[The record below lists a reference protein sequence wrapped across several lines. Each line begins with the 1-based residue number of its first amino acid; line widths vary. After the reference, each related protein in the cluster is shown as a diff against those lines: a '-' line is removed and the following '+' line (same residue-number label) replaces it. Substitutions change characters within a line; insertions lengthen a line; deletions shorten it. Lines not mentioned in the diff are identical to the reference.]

1 MIKNRYHS
9 LISKNKTNRYD
20 REMDIAKK
28 LLLKLRA
35 NSQSNQSEKQE
46 NGVIEKSNQNFG

>member
-9 LISKNKTNRYD
+9 LISKNKTHRYD
-20 REMDIAKK
+20 KEMDIAKK

-46 NGVIEKSNQNFG
+46 NGVIERSNQNFG